1 MKETIVFVHGMAHG
15 AWCWEENFIPYFEK
29 LGYNC
34 VAFDLPGHEVQG
46 STRRISYPLGEYVE
60 ALHRVVANLAAPPII
75 IGHSMGGMI
84 LQKFLQKGSCKKAIL
99 LASVPPS
106 GVLMASLRVL
116 TKVPGAIPYL
126 FQLNLLGVFKK
137 YPQLMFND
145 PDLCVR
151 YAPLMCAE
159 SFVAYFGLIFPLKH
173 RTSVPLLVVG
183 GSADGLIT
191 VQEFA
196 DTAKHYRAQLEII
209 EGGSH
214 DLMLDKDFEKTA
226 EVIKRWILNS
236 DH

>member
-15 AWCWEENFIPYFEK
+15 AWCWEEHFIPFFEK

-46 STRRISYPLGEYVE
+46 STRRISYSLGDYVE
-60 ALHRVVANLAAPPII
+60 ALHRVVANQEAPPII

-84 LQKFLQKGSCKKAIL
+84 LQHFLKKGICKKAIL

-116 TKVPGAIPYL
+116 TKFPGAIPYL

-151 YAPLMCAE
+151 YSPKMCSE
-159 SFVAYFGLIFPLKH
+159 SFIAYLGLMLPVFHQSSAPI
-173 RTSVPLLVVG
+173 LVVG
-183 GSADGLIT
+183 GSKDGLIS

-196 DTAKHYRAQLEII
+196 NTAKHYKAQLEII

-226 EVIKRWILNS
+226 EVIKSRLEEK
-236 DH
+236 

>member
-1 MKETIVFVHGMAHG
+1 
-15 AWCWEENFIPYFEK
+15 
-29 LGYNC
+29 
-34 VAFDLPGHEVQG
+34 
-46 STRRISYPLGEYVE
+46 
-60 ALHRVVANLAAPPII
+60 
-75 IGHSMGGMI
+75 MGGMI
-84 LQKFLQKGSCKKAIL
+84 LQHFLKKGICKKAIL

-106 GVLMASLRVL
+106 GVLFASLRAL
-116 TKVPGAIPYL
+116 FRYPGLIPYL
-126 FQLNLLGVFKK
+126 LQFNLMGGFKK

-145 PDLCVR
+145 PDLCAR

-159 SFVAYFGLIFPLKH
+159 SFVAYLGLMLPFHH

-196 DTAKHYRAQLEII
+196 DTAKHYKAQLEII

-226 EVIKRWILNS
+226 EVIKSWLEEK
-236 DH
+236 

>member
-15 AWCWEENFIPYFEK
+15 AWCWEEHFIPFFEK

-46 STRRISYPLGEYVE
+46 STRRISYSLSDYVE
-60 ALHRVVANLAAPPII
+60 ALHRVVAKLETPPII

-116 TKVPGAIPYL
+116 TKLPGAIPYL

-145 PDLCVR
+145 PALSVR
-151 YAPLMCAE
+151 YSSKMCSE
-159 SFVAYFGLIFPLKH
+159 SFLAYLGLLLPFH
-173 RTSVPLLVVG
+173 RRTSVPLLVVG

-196 DTAKHYRAQLEII
+196 NTAKHYKAQLEII

-226 EVIKRWILNS
+226 KVIKSWLEKK
-236 DH
+236 

>member
-15 AWCWEENFIPYFEK
+15 AWCWEEHFIPFFEK

-46 STRRISYPLGEYVE
+46 STRRISYSLGEYVE
-60 ALHRVVANLAAPPII
+60 ALSSVVANLETPPII

-84 LQKFLQKGSCKKAIL
+84 LQHFLKTGICNKAIL
-99 LASVPPS
+99 MSSVPPS
-106 GVLMASLRVL
+106 GVLQASLRVL
-116 TKVPGAIPYL
+116 TKYPGVIPYL
-126 FQLNLLGVFKK
+126 ISRDLAGAFTRF
-137 YPQLMFND
+137 PQLILND
-145 PDLCVR
+145 PALANR
-151 YAPLMCAE
+151 YAPKMCAE
-159 SFVAYFGLIFPLKH
+159 SFLAYLGLMLPLKH
-173 RTSVPLLVVG
+173 RSNVPLLVVG

-196 DTAKHYRAQLEII
+196 DTAKHYNAQLEII

-226 EVIKRWILNS
+226 EGIARWI
-236 DH
+236 

>member
-15 AWCWEENFIPYFEK
+15 AWCWEEHFIPYFEK

-46 STRRISYPLGEYVE
+46 STRRISYSLGDYVE
-60 ALHRVVANLAAPPII
+60 ALHRVVANLEAPPII

-84 LQKFLQKGSCKKAIL
+84 LQHFLKTGTCKKAVL
-99 LASVPPS
+99 LGSVPPE
-106 GVLMASLRVL
+106 GVLAASFRVL
-116 TKVPGAIPYL
+116 LRYPGVIPYL
-126 FQLNLLGVFKK
+126 ISRDLVGAFTRFPKLIL
-137 YPQLMFND
+137 ND
-145 PDLCVR
+145 PALSGR

-159 SFVAYFGLIFPLKH
+159 SFVAYLGLMLPFHH

-196 DTAKHYRAQLEII
+196 NTAKLYKAKLEII
-209 EGGSH
+209 KGGSH

-226 EVIKRWILNS
+226 EVIKSWLEEK
-236 DH
+236 

>member
-15 AWCWEENFIPYFEK
+15 AWCWEEHFIPYFEK

-46 STRRISYPLGEYVE
+46 STRRISYSLGDYVK
-60 ALHRVVANLAAPPII
+60 ALHRVVADLEAPPII

-84 LQKFLQKGSCKKAIL
+84 LQHFLKTGTCKKAVL
-99 LASVPPS
+99 LGSVPPE
-106 GVLMASLRVL
+106 GVLAASFRVL
-116 TKVPGAIPYL
+116 LRYPGVIPYL
-126 FQLNLLGVFKK
+126 ISRDLVGAFTRFPKLIL
-137 YPQLMFND
+137 ND
-145 PDLCVR
+145 PALSER

-159 SFVAYFGLIFPLKH
+159 SFVAYLGLMLPFHH

-191 VQEFA
+191 IQEFA
-196 DTAKHYRAQLEII
+196 NTAKLYKAKLEII
-209 EGGSH
+209 KGGSH

-226 EVIKRWILNS
+226 EVIKSWLEEK
-236 DH
+236 

>member
-1 MKETIVFVHGMAHG
+1 MSHG
-15 AWCWEENFIPYFEK
+15 AWCWEEIFFPFFEM
-29 LGYNC
+29 LGYSC
-34 VAFDLPGHEVQG
+34 IAFDLPGHEVEG
-46 STRRISYPLGEYVE
+46 STRRISYSLSDYVE
-60 ALHRVVANLAAPPII
+60 ALHQVVFNLEAPPII

-84 LQKFLQKGSCKKAIL
+84 LQKFLQTGSCKKAIL

-116 TKVPGAIPYL
+116 TKFPGAIPYL
-126 FQLNLLGVFKK
+126 FQLNLSGVFKK

-145 PDLCVR
+145 PDLCAR
-151 YAPLMCAE
+151 YSPKMCAE
-159 SFVAYFGLIFPLKH
+159 SFIAYLGLMLPFHH

-183 GSADGLIT
+183 GSKDGLIT

-196 DTAKHYRAQLEII
+196 DTSKHYKAKLEII

-226 EVIKRWILNS
+226 EVIKKWINA
-236 DH
+236 

>member
-15 AWCWEENFIPYFEK
+15 AWCWEEHFIPFFEK

-46 STRRISYPLGEYVE
+46 STRRISYSLGDYVK
-60 ALHRVVANLAAPPII
+60 ALHQVVSNLDTPPII

-84 LQKFLQKGSCKKAIL
+84 LQKFLQTGTCKKAIL
-99 LASVPPS
+99 LSSVPPS

-116 TKVPGAIPYL
+116 LKFPSAIPYL

-137 YPQLMFND
+137 YPQLMFNT

-151 YAPLMCAE
+151 YSSNMCAE
-159 SFVAYFGLIFPLKH
+159 SFLAYLGLMRPVFHQCSAPI
-173 RTSVPLLVVG
+173 LVVG
-183 GSADGLIT
+183 GSEDGLIT

-196 DTAKHYRAQLEII
+196 DTAKHYKAQLEII

-214 DLMLDKDFEKTA
+214 DLMLDDDFEKSA
-226 EVIKRWILNS
+226 ALIHQWI
-236 DH
+236 DKQ

>member
-15 AWCWEENFIPYFEK
+15 AWCWEEHFIPFFEK

-46 STRRISYPLGEYVE
+46 STRRISYSLGDYVE
-60 ALHRVVANLAAPPII
+60 ALHRVVANLEAPPII

-84 LQKFLQKGSCKKAIL
+84 LQKFLQKGHCKKAIL

-106 GVLMASLRVL
+106 GVLMASIRALFRY
-116 TKVPGAIPYL
+116 PGLIPYL
-126 FQLNLLGVFKK
+126 LQLNLKGGFKK

-145 PDLCVR
+145 PDLCER

-159 SFVAYFGLIFPLKH
+159 SFVAYLGLMLPLKH

-196 DTAKHYRAQLEII
+196 DTANHYNAQLEII

-214 DLMLDKDFEKTA
+214 DLMLDEDFEKTA
-226 EVIKRWILNS
+226 EGIKSWLEEK
-236 DH
+236 

>member
-1 MKETIVFVHGMAHG
+1 MKETILFVHGMAHG
-15 AWCWEENFIPYFEK
+15 AWCWEEHFIPYFEK

-46 STRRISYPLGEYVE
+46 STRRISYSLGDYVN
-60 ALHRVVANLAAPPII
+60 ALHRVVADLEAPPVI

-116 TKVPGAIPYL
+116 TKFPGAIPYL

-145 PDLCVR
+145 KELCVR
-151 YAPLMCAE
+151 YSPKMCSESILAYLGLMLP
-159 SFVAYFGLIFPLKH
+159 FHH
-173 RTSVPLLVVG
+173 RTSVPILVVG

-196 DTAKHYRAQLEII
+196 DTAKYYKAKLEII

-214 DLMLDKDFEKTA
+214 DLMLDKDFAKTA
-226 EVIKRWILNS
+226 DAIISWLK
-236 DH
+236 

>member
-15 AWCWEENFIPYFEK
+15 AWCWEEYFIPFFEK

-46 STRRISYPLGEYVE
+46 STRRISYSLSDYVE
-60 ALHRVVANLAAPPII
+60 ALHRVVAKLETPPII
-75 IGHSMGGMI
+75 IGHSMGGII
-84 LQKFLQKGSCKKAIL
+84 LQKFLQTGSCKKAIL

-106 GVLMASLRVL
+106 GVLFASLRAL
-116 TKVPGAIPYL
+116 FRYPGLIPYL
-126 FQLNLLGVFKK
+126 LQLNLMGGFKK

-145 PDLCVR
+145 PDLCER
-151 YAPLMCAE
+151 YSSKMCSE
-159 SFVAYFGLIFPLKH
+159 SFLAYLGLMLPFHHHI
-173 RTSVPLLVVG
+173 SVPLLVMG
-183 GSADGLIT
+183 GTKDGLIT

-196 DTAKHYRAQLEII
+196 DTAKYHKAQLEII

-226 EVIKRWILNS
+226 KVIQEWI
-236 DH
+236 